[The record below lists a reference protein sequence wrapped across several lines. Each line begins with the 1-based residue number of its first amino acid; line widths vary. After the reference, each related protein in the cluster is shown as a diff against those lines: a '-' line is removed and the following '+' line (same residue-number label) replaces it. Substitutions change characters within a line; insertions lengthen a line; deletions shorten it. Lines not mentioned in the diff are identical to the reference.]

1 MVKFLKETLKLKK
14 NCKDFSQI
22 TIRLIL
28 GNMAKQI
35 NKKSPAGRKPVED
48 KKVVVNLFIRQSE
61 LNKRGGKE
69 EVQKQCYEFLG
80 VSTK

>member
-1 MVKFLKETLKLKK
+1 MVNK
-14 NCKDFSQI
+14 
-22 TIRLIL
+22 
-28 GNMAKQI
+28 AK
-35 NKKSPAGRKPVED
+35 KKSPAGRKPVED

-61 LNKRGGKE
+61 LDKRDGKE